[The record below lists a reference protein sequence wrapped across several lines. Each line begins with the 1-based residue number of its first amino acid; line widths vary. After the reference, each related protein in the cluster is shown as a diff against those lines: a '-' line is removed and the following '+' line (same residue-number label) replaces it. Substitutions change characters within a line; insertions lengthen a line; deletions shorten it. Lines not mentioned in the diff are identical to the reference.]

1 MKSAAA
7 SLLLLACAVVPSRAA
22 TRDEVYRALQRCNVV
37 NDNRVWLDCLYGAV
51 QPMRAELG
59 LPSAPEGQVRLVPQG
74 GPTPSLAMAHPSLP
88 AGRPAAVTHPEPRHQ
103 GFLSYVLG
111 GRRQVE
117 GVPLRDY
124 RFDGTRHFTV
134 TLANGQ
140 VWRQADD
147 DIRLASW
154 TAAPTHYIATIKT
167 GSLGSSILQVQGDA
181 SAFVVRP
188 VR

>member
-7 SLLLLACAVVPSRAA
+7 SLLFLACAVVPGRAA
-22 TRDEVYRALQRCNVV
+22 TRDEVYQALQRCNVV
-37 NDNRVWLDCLYGAV
+37 HDNHVWLDCLYGAV

-74 GPTPSLAMAHPSLP
+74 GPISPVAMVRPSA
-88 AGRPAAVTHPEPRHQ
+88 PAAVTHPEPRHE

-117 GVPLRDY
+117 AVPLRDY
-124 RFDGTRHFTV
+124 QFDGTRHFTV

-147 DIRLASW
+147 DTRLASW
-154 TAAPTHYIATIKT
+154 KAAPAHYIATIKT